1 MFLNTKCLLVTSSIN
16 LDVWASNVIVSKY
29 GSSSFSRPPA
39 SRTWWGTSPPACWYN
54 FNSLLLLIIDWIA
67 FATVS
72 KSYYIKPCSSFRAVI
87 FSRPPIYQAEIK
99 PANVRSNKHRL
110 IPLIQYHISSLDNFK
125 SVSKNQSLN
134 IFFLS
139 KYMHHICLKFLCL
152 PRTINAPL
160 AIWGIFKNSK
170 DIWERK
176 KN

>member
-125 SVSKNQSLN
+125 SVSKKSEFKHFFSLK
-134 IFFLS
+134 IYAS
-139 KYMHHICLKFLCL
+139 YM
-152 PRTINAPL
+152 
-160 AIWGIFKNSK
+160 FKILVSTPHNKCTHSYMGNTQ
-170 DIWERK
+170 EF
-176 KN
+176 